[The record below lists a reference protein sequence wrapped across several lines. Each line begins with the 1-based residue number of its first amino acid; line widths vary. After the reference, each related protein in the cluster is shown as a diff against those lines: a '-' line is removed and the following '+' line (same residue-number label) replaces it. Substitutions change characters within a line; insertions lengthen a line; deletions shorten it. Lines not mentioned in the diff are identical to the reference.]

1 MTMYNKIF
9 TKILDSSVWLEPSP
23 TRIVWITFIA
33 AMDENGFCP
42 FAAVGNVASRAH
54 VSIDEAREAIKVLES
69 PDADSSDPE
78 NEGRRIEKVPGGW
91 MVLNAPKYRAI
102 VTRANHQEKTRERV
116 RRFRQKRSGNASVTQ
131 ANDPVT
137 PSEAYTEAD
146 AEAETKTT
154 TDKVDPQDV
163 AERLKLE
170 LQINLGYG
178 PNSLRDAVIAVA
190 EVAQKSGQDLEDFS
204 ALLIASCSLYRKE
217 RKNLRTP
224 WGWAKFIGEGY
235 WRDPA
240 SWPWRENYDAECG
253 EHSEEYASLIERIAG
268 PHQES
273 VADGRG
279 LSPGEGWFQ
288 RAAGLR

>member
-1 MTMYNKIF
+1 MRA
-9 TKILDSSVWLEPSP
+9 LELPLY
-23 TRIVWITFIA
+23 
-33 AMDENGFCP
+33 G
-42 FAAVGNVASRAH
+42 AVGILEALWNLC
-54 VSIDEAREAIKVLES
+54 AREAPQGNIGKLQ
-69 PDADSSDPE
+69 DADIADAVGWEKEPTMLVSALIECGWIDKSSAHRLVIHDWHDHADDTT
-78 NEGRRIEKVPGGW
+78 K
-91 MVLNAPKYRAI
+91 KYLARSSLP
-102 VTRANHQEKTRERV
+102 
-116 RRFRQKRSGNASVTQ
+116 FLSGNVEKNPDVSPLPCRSLARAMPEPEPIVEPDLSV
-131 ANDPVT
+131 
-137 PSEAYTEAD
+137 S
-146 AEAETKTT
+146 
-154 TDKVDPQDV
+154 DPQDV

-190 EVAQKSGQDLEDFS
+190 EVAQKSGQGLEDFS

-253 EHSEEYASLIERIAG
+253 EHSEEYAGLIERIAG

-273 VADGRG
+273 VANGSG
-279 LSPGEGWFQ
+279 LPPGEGWFQ